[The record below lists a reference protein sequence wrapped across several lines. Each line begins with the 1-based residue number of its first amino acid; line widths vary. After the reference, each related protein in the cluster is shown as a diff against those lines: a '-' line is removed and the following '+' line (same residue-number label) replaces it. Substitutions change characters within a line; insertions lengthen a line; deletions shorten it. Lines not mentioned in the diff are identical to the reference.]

1 MRTGELLAAAFW
13 LAVALGITWS
23 GWELGLGTLSDPGPG
38 GMIFWVGIA
47 MTALSLA
54 TLVAAL
60 MRAPAN
66 GSADGVASGLGS
78 PGPSPGPNPWH
89 GTRWWLVPYV
99 VALLALYAWLLP
111 ALGFIAATT
120 LLLLALFATIDRQG
134 WIAPPLG
141 AIGATL
147 AAYIV
152 FHRWLGT
159 QLPAGDVEYWLTTH
173 LPIVFGR
180 S

>member
-1 MRTGELLAAAFW
+1 MRTGEFLAAAFW

-38 GMIFWVGIA
+38 GMIFWVGTA

-60 MRAPAN
+60 VQAPAN
-66 GSADGVASGLGS
+66 GSAGLAS
-78 PGPSPGPNPWH
+78 PWPNPWH
-89 GTRWWLVPYV
+89 GTRWWLVPYA

-111 ALGFIAATT
+111 ALGFIATTT

-159 QLPAGDVEYWLTTH
+159 QLPAGEVEYWLTTH